1 MILAAGLPMGF
12 HKVGGAEPDASG
24 ADSSDSQT
32 YSNLDNDNSIDSDR
46 DSDEDNDLPNLDSQ
60 EASENS
66 VSDFQDGL
74 LTQPGAADTESA
86 SDS

>member
-1 MILAAGLPMGF
+1 MLPA
-12 HKVGGAEPDASG
+12 KKG

-32 YSNLDNDNSIDSDR
+32 YSNSDNDNGIDSDR

-66 VSDFQDGL
+66 VSDFQDEL
-74 LTQPGAADTESA
+74 LTQPGAGDTESA